1 MAIFFLGPEFKKV
14 AEGSTHILEIRKFTY
29 KMVWDMSK
37 SKGATGPKTN
47 NNNNN
52 KHLYSEIRS

>member
-1 MAIFFLGPEFKKV
+1 LKKV

-37 SKGATGPKTN
+37 SKGATASKTNN